1 MSAVAAAVR
10 RTAVHSAEPSASSSD
25 PLAHDFGVAETV
37 IVDTCAVIDLL
48 VDPGE
53 NGRAVAERLRGRD
66 LAAPDVMFAEAANV
80 LRKLRARRKLSDAEA
95 SMAYAELLELPI
107 EPWPFET
114 VEQRVWDLR
123 GTLTA
128 FDATFVALSELL
140 TAPLVTTDERLE
152 RAMRSVPAVK
162 GPAVKGSAMNGRG
175 LRAVDG

>member
-1 MSAVAAAVR
+1 MSAAAATVR
-10 RTAVHSAEPSASSSD
+10 RTSAHTAHPSAAPGD
-25 PLAHDFGVAETV
+25 PLPHDFGLPETV

-66 LAAPDVMFAEAANV
+66 LAAPDLMFAEAANV
-80 LRKLRARRKLSDAEA
+80 LRKLLLRGDLSDAEA
-95 SMAYAELLELPI
+95 SMAFAELLELPI

-123 GTLTA
+123 GSISG

-140 TAPLVTTDERLE
+140 SAPLVTTDERLT
-152 RAMRSVPAVK
+152 RAMESLPT
-162 GPAVKGSAMNGRG
+162 VKGSAVKGRG
-175 LRAVDG
+175 LKAVEK

>member
-1 MSAVAAAVR
+1 MSAAAAAAVQR
-10 RTAVHSAEPSASSSD
+10 PRAHAAYPSASPGD
-25 PLAHDFGVAETV
+25 PLPGDFGLPETV
-37 IVDTCAVIDLL
+37 VVDTCAVIDLL

-66 LAAPDVMFAEAANV
+66 LAAPDLMFAEAANV
-80 LRKLRARRKLSDAEA
+80 LRKLRLRGALSDAEA

-123 GTLTA
+123 ATMSA

-140 TAPLVTTDERLE
+140 AAPLVTGDRRLA
-152 RAMRSVPAVK
+152 RAMDAAPAPGARRVE
-162 GPAVKGSAMNGRG
+162 V
-175 LRAVDG
+175 VE